1 MLLLAG
7 TAAGLLVAVATG
19 WMVAVLVVPAA
30 AAGLPVLLSAP
41 PASAKIDRLEAME
54 EWTRSLSGVL
64 TAGVGLEQAL
74 IATLRAQQ
82 PHWSVNSLALEA
94 TRYAMTAPAARQVA
108 EWAEETS
115 QWREHLD
122 RGLRSRGV
130 PVLASAAPFV
140 LARVGAGAH
149 AASVQ
154 GAEQC
159 GSEGPGAA
167 GHEHA
172 HVRTSQPGSVGPGL
186 GG

>member
-1 MLLLAG
+1 MRAG
-7 TAAGLLVAVATG
+7 H
-19 WMVAVLVVPAA
+19 VVGDA
-30 AAGLPVLLSAP
+30 
-41 PASAKIDRLEAME
+41 
-54 EWTRSLSGVL
+54 
-64 TAGVGLEQAL
+64 AL

-108 EWAEETS
+108 EWTEETS

-149 AASVQ
+149 AAWRD
-154 GAEQC
+154 
-159 GSEGPGAA
+159 A
-167 GHEHA
+167 GFA
-172 HVRTSQPGSVGPGL
+172 TRRADTFPGL
-186 GG
+186 DGSWVRLAVRDPLTTDALLTAYDAFRQSGQVAS